1 MIILLIYYYYIFAK
15 IKLFEFRHYFFNF
28 LSWSYTLFCL
38 LTVCCIMYMFCACNH
53 FGNFSH
59 IHNNCSRKQ
68 QKLKIKWGLHSLI
81 LDCSLVW
88 SRPWPYPWAT
98 NSKKKKKKKSSMF
111 RLCSKLFLFQ
121 YVSVVEW
128 WMNLKLFP
136 WLFLIVNK

>member
-98 NSKKKKKKKSSMF
+98 NSKKKKKKKEFHVQTLQQTFLVPVCVCSRVMNESEAFSMAF
-111 RLCSKLFLFQ
+111 PNSK
-121 YVSVVEW
+121 
-128 WMNLKLFP
+128 
-136 WLFLIVNK
+136 